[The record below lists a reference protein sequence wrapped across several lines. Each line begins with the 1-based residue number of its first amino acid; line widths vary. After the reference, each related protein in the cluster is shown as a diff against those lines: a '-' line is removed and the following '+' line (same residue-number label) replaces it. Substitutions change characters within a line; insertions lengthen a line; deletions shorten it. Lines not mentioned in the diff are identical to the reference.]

1 MTLMGQ
7 PVRPAV
13 SAPDAEGGLRPS
25 AFPLARRS
33 LLGGVA
39 AVLGGGTGRA
49 QDGDGSLARVVRAGR
64 LRFAISAW
72 MSILADIPEEPD
84 PILADPF
91 NEAVA
96 RLIAERMG
104 LRFETWQAPRVE
116 AAFERLSTDEADIA
130 IAPILNRRSARTVM
144 FTSPHAML
152 DTVILSTGPETRL
165 RRIEQLAGRRLGIVT
180 RMAAAIEE
188 RRMLLDGLVLVQYPG
203 LVDLAA
209 ALDAGEVNTALVT
222 SIQARSMIRRRPAA
236 GLRVLLTVSSHA
248 FGPAVAYGN
257 HDLLRAVSAIMS
269 DLLQDGTIA
278 GLFRRE
284 TGLPYIPLADF

>member
-7 PVRPAV
+7 PVRSAV
-13 SAPDAEGGLRPS
+13 SAPDTGGGLRPS
-25 AFPLARRS
+25 ALPLARRS

-39 AVLGGGTGRA
+39 AVLGGGTGQA

-72 MSILADIPEEPD
+72 MAILADIPDEPD

-96 RLIAERMG
+96 RLIAERLG
-104 LRFETWQAPRVE
+104 LRFETWQASRVE
-116 AAFERLSTDEADIA
+116 MAFERLNTGEADIA
-130 IAPILNRRSARTVM
+130 IAPILNRRTARSVM
-144 FTSPHAML
+144 FTSPHATL
-152 DTVILSTGPETRL
+152 DTVILSTRPETRL
-165 RRIEQLAGRRLGIVT
+165 RNIGQLEGQRLGILT

-188 RRMLLDGLVLVQYPG
+188 RRTLLDGLVLVQYPG
-203 LVDLAA
+203 LIDLAA
-209 ALDAGEVNTALVT
+209 ALDAGEVNTVLVT
-222 SIQARSMIRRRPAA
+222 STQARSMIRRRPAA

-257 HDLLRAVSAIMS
+257 HDLLRAISAIMS
-269 DLLQDGTIA
+269 DLIQDGTIA

-284 TGLPYIPLADF
+284 TGLRYIPATDF